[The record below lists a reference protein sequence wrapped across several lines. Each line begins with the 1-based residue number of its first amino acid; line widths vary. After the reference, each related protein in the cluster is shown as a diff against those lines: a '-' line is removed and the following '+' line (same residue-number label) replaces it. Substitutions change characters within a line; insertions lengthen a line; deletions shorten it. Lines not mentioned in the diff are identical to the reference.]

1 MNADVDF
8 NKFLDKFMERP
19 ILLEQEAMIVSAM
32 IDGTI
37 TKNTAKEL
45 YLRICEHNM
54 KKMEQLMS
62 MSQEQIFELM
72 DIYGVRN
79 EVLP

>member
-1 MNADVDF
+1 MSDIDF
-8 NKFLDKFMERP
+8 NLFLDKFMQRP
-19 ILLEQEAMIVSAM
+19 ILLEQEALIVSAM
-32 IDGTI
+32 IEGTI

-45 YLRICEHNM
+45 YVRMCEHNM

-72 DIYGVRN
+72 DSYGVRN

>member
-1 MNADVDF
+1 MSDIDF
-8 NKFLDKFMERP
+8 NLFLDKFMQRP
-19 ILLEQEAMIVSAM
+19 ILLEQEALIVSAM
-32 IDGTI
+32 IEGTI

-45 YLRICEHNM
+45 YVRMCEHNM

-62 MSQEQIFELM
+62 MSQEEIFELM
-72 DIYGVRN
+72 DSYGVRN

>member
-1 MNADVDF
+1 MSDIDF
-8 NKFLDKFMERP
+8 NLFLDEFMQRP
-19 ILLEQEAMIVSAM
+19 ILLEQEALIVSAM
-32 IDGTI
+32 IEGTI

-45 YLRICEHNM
+45 YVRMCEHNM

-62 MSQEQIFELM
+62 MSQEEIFELM
-72 DIYGVRN
+72 DSYGVRN

>member
-1 MNADVDF
+1 MSDIDF
-8 NKFLDKFMERP
+8 NLFLDKFMQRP
-19 ILLEQEAMIVSAM
+19 ILLEQEALIVSAM

-45 YLRICEHNM
+45 YVRMCEHNM

-72 DIYGVRN
+72 DSYGVRN

>member
-1 MNADVDF
+1 MIDIDF
-8 NKFLDKFMERP
+8 NLFLDKFMQRP
-19 ILLEQEAMIVSAM
+19 ILLEQEALIVSAM
-32 IDGTI
+32 IEGTI

-45 YLRICEHNM
+45 YVRMCEHNM

-72 DIYGVRN
+72 DSYGVRN